1 MAVQG
6 KVIFLILLI
15 IGVHIQKYSASE
27 LCDVHQQ
34 IEYAAAHVKLNSNS
48 MDVFGFHYPN
58 GTFWK
63 DSSEAYVGCPCLIHK
78 CIQHCSSEST
88 NS

>member
-1 MAVQG
+1 MEVQG

-34 IEYAAAHVKLNSNS
+34 IEYAA
-48 MDVFGFHYPN
+48 G
-58 GTFWK
+58 GWT
-63 DSSEAYVGCPCLIHK
+63 C
-78 CIQHCSSEST
+78 QT
-88 NS
+88 Q